1 MRTLGYFSLSQ
12 SAGNAGSSFA
22 ATCGLGELAVGVLI
36 EVVKA
41 PDQEHRY
48 LVCPGNTYSGR
59 TSCKFVNLAHA
70 STKIRSLWSGGTSMA
85 IAERIFEDFLTAA
98 NAGAEAD
105 WMKSIRVTSYHS
117 DPGRREVYL
126 PREVEQAQVEPEV
139 FPVAQGTDGEWR
151 VVPTTGFKRGPRG
164 WSYNAAFVDQYTIGR
179 TIELSGTTK
188 LECIQRLFGAIMPAF
203 VPEFVRTLPLADP
216 NAIPKPAPPPEED
229 YEPTEAEL
237 AAIPALSVEYVDSL
251 SAAEEK
257 RLFIYDWKFRAGYRK
272 RKALDKI
279 ADAKRAE
286 ILARQAEEEKLK
298 QIRKGGLAVGITP
311 LPGRRE

>member
-1 MRTLGYFSLSQ
+1 M
-12 SAGNAGSSFA
+12 
-22 ATCGLGELAVGVLI
+22 GVLI

-70 STKIRSLWSGGTSMA
+70 STKFHGQWTGATSTA
-85 IAERIFEDFLTAA
+85 IAERIFEDFLAAA
-98 NAGAEAD
+98 NAGVEAE
-105 WMKSIRVTSYHS
+105 WMKSIHVTSYHN
-117 DPGRREVYL
+117 DPNRRTPML
-126 PREVEQAQVEPEV
+126 PREVEQAPVEPPV
-139 FPVAQGTDGEWR
+139 LPVAQGIDGEWR
-151 VVPTTGFKRGPRG
+151 TVPTEGFKKGPRA
-164 WSYNAAFVDQYTIGR
+164 WTFSDSFRDQNGEIR
-179 TIELSGTTK
+179 VIQISGNSK

-216 NAIPKPAPPPEED
+216 NDIPKAAPPSEAD
-229 YEPTEAEL
+229 YEPSEAEL
-237 AAIPALSVEYVDSL
+237 AAIQALSVEYVNSL

-257 RLFIYDWKFRAGYRK
+257 RLYIYDWRFRAGYRK

-286 ILARQAEEEKLK
+286 ILARQEEEEKLK

-311 LPGRRE
+311 LPGRKE